1 MKKTLRR
8 ESLRCVLPRIVLC
21 GLLALILLGV
31 SGGGLLKLMSGATPL
46 SELSREE
53 LEGQYVSFDASQVI
67 VAFANLT
74 SSNSDGDSKT
84 LKTYYLLPF
93 GDSYMAVMVRG
104 EDYEGLME
112 RAMEQS
118 HEYYLGDLDTLT
130 GLGTIRGT
138 VGPLEEDMSGYMTDC
153 IDNYQLPG
161 YLEGEDSSALLVPYQ
176 VKLDYVGP
184 MKKPLTLAL
193 GLAGASLLLLAL
205 LQLAVVMAGCY
216 QKKALAVTGE
226 AEEDFQS
233 AEKIERVRVGRYL
246 WYTKGPGSRAVPV
259 ESLVWGYALPEPL
272 VVSKYRWPV
281 ALYNRE
287 RQLLQVCFMEQSH
300 CQDFLKAVA
309 AQGHPFL
316 SGYTS
321 DLSWKFQE
329 DFEGFL
335 REAEQAGG
343 TL

>member
-1 MKKTLRR
+1 MKNTLRR
-8 ESLRCVLPRIVLC
+8 ESLKRVLPRIVLC

-31 SGGGLLKLMSGATPL
+31 SGGGLIKSLAGATHL
-46 SELSREE
+46 SELPEEE
-53 LEGQYVSFDASQVI
+53 LEGKYVSFDASQVI

-84 LKTYYLLPF
+84 LKTYYLLPY
-93 GDSYMAVMVRG
+93 GDSYLAVMDKG
-104 EDYEGLME
+104 DAHESLME

-118 HEYYLGDLDTLT
+118 HEYYLGDLDALT
-130 GLGTIRGT
+130 GLGDLSGT
-138 VGPLEEDMSGYMTDC
+138 VGALEEDMLDYMTDC

-161 YLEGEDSSALLVPYQ
+161 YQEGGDSSALILPYQ
-176 VKLDYVGP
+176 VNLDYVGLL
-184 MKKPLTLAL
+184 KKPVALTL
-193 GLAGASLLLLAL
+193 GAVGVVFLLLAL
-205 LQLAVVMAGCY
+205 VQLAVVMAGCY

-226 AEEDFQS
+226 AEEAFQN
-233 AEKIERVRVGRYL
+233 AEQIERVRVGRYL
-246 WYTKGPGSRAVPV
+246 WYTKGPGSRALPV

-287 RQLLQVCFMEQSH
+287 QELLQVSFMEQAH
-300 CQDFLKAVA
+300 CQDFLKAIA
-309 AQGHPFL
+309 AQGHPFV

-321 DLSWKFQE
+321 ELSRRFQE

-335 REAEQAGG
+335 REAEGG
-343 TL
+343 AQ